1 MTITSVPVDDQS
13 GDTLPSGHPRFGTL
27 KDNSS
32 DQPNLPPLPRKY
44 SKQKLWDE
52 MTFPRPMTK
61 DRLSDFHLNTD
72 DTPHL
77 RPNKRQTSIN
87 KWRSPS
93 FVESYHTLLSSRG
106 NRQILLFA
114 LGFLCPFFWLLGAL
128 LPLPPRRT
136 RDANEAEKALPTGE
150 SEDDL
155 TSALNKHR
163 SGDAKIKWDEE
174 RLYLTAK
181 WWRTLN
187 RVMCFVGVAIIAA
200 VVSKAANPVLELLLI
215 SFQIALAVIATR

>member
-1 MTITSVPVDDQS
+1 
-13 GDTLPSGHPRFGTL
+13 L
-27 KDNSS
+27 
-32 DQPNLPPLPRKY
+32 
-44 SKQKLWDE
+44 
-52 MTFPRPMTK
+52 
-61 DRLSDFHLNTD
+61 
-72 DTPHL
+72 
-77 RPNKRQTSIN
+77 
-87 KWRSPS
+87 
-93 FVESYHTLLSSRG
+93 FV
-106 NRQILLFA
+106 

-136 RDANEAEKALPTGE
+136 RDANEAEKALPTAE

-174 RLYLTAK
+174 KIYLKAK

-200 VVSKAANPVLELLLI
+200 VVSKAANPIFEFLLTSSPDRACCHCNPLI
-215 SFQIALAVIATR
+215 VNTQTTSLGT